1 MRLPRVRFTVRQMLV
16 LVVVSALVSALV
28 IQSIRAAR
36 RDRELARLVR
46 MLNDASD
53 RMQWA
58 ERMYEKGYV
67 SKAQVE
73 DAKVSFKRTLFELDP
88 RPPALTQVR

>member
-1 MRLPRVRFTVRQMLV
+1 MRLPRVRFRVRQMMFV
-16 LVVVSALVSALV
+16 IVVVALVSALV
-28 IQSIRAAR
+28 IQSNMVAR

-46 MLNDASD
+46 LLDDYRRASD

-67 SKAQVE
+67 SKAQV
-73 DAKVSFKRTLFELDP
+73 DSAKVSFKRALFELDLQ
-88 RPPALTQVR
+88 R